1 MKEKLYTIP
10 LNDAVNAQD
19 ECPFCFIERNIE
31 QDLLDFCLGSCSSY
45 MESDVREATDKEG
58 FCRMHF
64 KKMFDYGNTLGNAWI
79 LKTHYKRINEE
90 LKAVTASYSRA
101 NKPAP
106 KASLMGKLRK
116 NTESSNPVGVWIRE
130 KENSC
135 YICNRYKDTY
145 ARYLDTFFVM
155 YKKDSEFREKI
166 AHSKGFCL
174 SHFGDLCEEAEKQLN
189 DKEKAEFFPMVSK
202 LMNDNMNRLYEDVSW
217 MVEKFD
223 YRNQDADWKN
233 SKDAIQRGMQK
244 LKGGYPADPVYKMK
258 K

>member
-10 LNDAVNAQD
+10 LNDAVNAMD
-19 ECPFCFIERNIE
+19 ECPFCYVERNIE
-31 QDLLDFCLGSCSSY
+31 QDLLDFCLGSGASY

-58 FCRMHF
+58 FCRTHF

-90 LKAVTASYSRA
+90 MKKVTSSYS
-101 NKPAP
+101 PA
-106 KASLMGKLRK
+106 KISFRDRLKK
-116 NTESSNPVGVWIRE
+116 NGESANPVGMWVRE
-130 KENSC
+130 KEESC
-135 YICNRYKDTY
+135 YICKRYKDTY

-155 YKKDSEFREKI
+155 YQRDEDFRKKI
-166 AHSKGFCL
+166 ASGKGFCL
-174 SHFGDLCEEAEKQLN
+174 THFGDLCEAAEVRLSE
-189 DKEKAEFFPMVSK
+189 KEKAAFFPELFKVMEE
-202 LMNDNMNRLYEDVSW
+202 NMNRLYEDVSW

-244 LKGGYPADPVYKMK
+244 LKGGYPADQVYKMK